1 MIRINLH
8 PSRKSAKTTV
18 TKAQKAVPS
27 GGGGGGTSKG
37 QIALVLMILGWSAL
51 GGVGWWLI
59 KREKDEATALKT
71 KAGGINKEA
80 DDIRKD
86 IREEELQAS
95 KDRLEQV
102 TTAVT
107 KLIEQKRTPAFV
119 MKELSNIC
127 STNELPDIDDEAQAK
142 RERDDPEAKLSPTW
156 DGTSVWITS
165 LKQEGSSKLLFEGE
179 ARDAADL
186 SEFVKRMRASARFV
200 QVSNARFENKQKG
213 KQDGELSYVSF
224 TMTAYVRYWD

>member
-8 PSRKSAKTTV
+8 PSRKTAKSTA
-18 TKAQKAVPS
+18 TKAQKTVPS
-27 GGGGGGTSKG
+27 GGGGSVGKG
-37 QIALVLMILGWSAL
+37 QIAAVLMLVGWAAL

-59 KREKDEATALKT
+59 KREKDEAAALKA
-71 KAGGINKEA
+71 KAGEINVEA
-80 DDIRKD
+80 DKIRKD

-95 KDRLEQV
+95 KDRLDQV

-107 KLIEQKRTPAFV
+107 KLVEQKRTPAFV

-156 DGTSVWITS
+156 DGTSVWITA
-165 LKQEGSSKLLFEGE
+165 LRQEGSSKLEIEGE

-200 QVSNARFENKQKG
+200 QVSNARFENKQSGRK
-213 KQDGELSYVSF
+213 DGELSYVTF